1 MCFMLLQVP
10 LLFAIIEDNWILTST
25 SVFVL
30 LQYHSL
36 VAMENSSPQRENEN
50 ENVVTILRK

>member
-10 LLFAIIEDNWILTST
+10 LLFAIIEDNWILTSA